1 MDFDMEEP
9 PDEEMWAIA
18 AGVEEETMTLD
29 DVEAEYALHV
39 AASRATGAIEEM
51 ANAEITPPDD
61 NGPMLPHGD
70 DMFGSS
76 GSMAESPSRS
86 STTNSMGG
94 SSPVHG
100 GAGAIATGQATSGCG
115 AAKDGVDG
123 DLSRKRLR
131 TKGPACGY
139 YFVQARQ
146 RSLEDIAGLLC
157 HPAYVRYR
165 KMSGA
170 VLCRLQTAFRVR
182 KFRFMQRLANGD
194 KLTIGDETLRMTGTS
209 RRVTEQKALY
219 EKWLRLVI
227 KNEQLSA
234 DLLGVFVAKCLPFE
248 LAARFSACHRISKDN
263 VFLTWNGPWGNLYHL
278 DKIPTEDVEVEAI
291 FPQLKAKSQALW
303 EEFREQ
309 GRRWA
314 FVHTAIHYAQSME
327 LCTKTLKRTGLV
339 KVHCHAWFCCRKTP
353 GHTCEYIIAP
363 EFTFKHSVPH
373 HSPSRCSTS
382 GRGRSAKFADAF
394 YLTAHKIGSIFTYST
409 VVMFKDYSP
418 PPSWITYMLN
428 RNKLDVTVAE
438 TLYAKCITNAKRNI
452 ESMRYL
458 KSFQMQQRREEQRL
472 QVENTIRANQRPF
485 KKIDEV
491 NTWMKQYAEIRDRYL
506 FLVLDGDSQFGKTRF
521 AANLTTAEKF
531 FLVDCSSATEPELRL
546 FDRDQHDVVCFDEA
560 KPSMIIRVKKLVQAG
575 VDMARLG
582 QSATNQVSYQV
593 WFHRVKLVVCCN
605 GWDEQVRKMP
615 SEDAAWLKKNSVYVK
630 VTEPLFE

>member
-1 MDFDMEEP
+1 MR
-9 PDEEMWAIA
+9 
-18 AGVEEETMTLD
+18 TL
-29 DVEAEYALHV
+29 V
-39 AASRATGAIEEM
+39 
-51 ANAEITPPDD
+51 
-61 NGPMLPHGD
+61 NG
-70 DMFGSS
+70 
-76 GSMAESPSRS
+76 EK
-86 STTNSMGG
+86 
-94 SSPVHG
+94 V
-100 GAGAIATGQATSGCG
+100 
-115 AAKDGVDG
+115 
-123 DLSRKRLR
+123 
-131 TKGPACGY
+131 
-139 YFVQARQ
+139 
-146 RSLEDIAGLLC
+146 
-157 HPAYVRYR
+157 
-165 KMSGA
+165 
-170 VLCRLQTAFRVR
+170 
-182 KFRFMQRLANGD
+182 
-194 KLTIGDETLRMTGTS
+194 TIGDETLRMTGTKGDG
-209 RRVTEQKALY
+209 RCVTAQQALY

-234 DLLGVFVAKCLPFE
+234 DLLGVYVATNLPFE

-263 VFLTWNGPWGNLYHL
+263 VFLTWNGPWGDLYHL

-303 EEFREQ
+303 EEFREH

-314 FVHTAIHYAQSME
+314 KLHKAIHYAQSME
-327 LCTKTLKRTGLV
+327 LSTRTLKRTGLV
-339 KVHCHAWFCCRKTP
+339 KVHFHAWFCFRMTEAQI
-353 GHTCEYIIAP
+353 GEYVHALQ
-363 EFTFKHSVPH
+363 FNFKGSPPH
-373 HSPSRCSTS
+373 HRVRANYA
-382 GRGRSAKFADAF
+382 GRGRTAKMADAF
-394 YLTAHKIGSIFTYST
+394 YVTTPKIGSIISYST
-409 VVMFKDYSP
+409 LVMFKDYSP
-418 PPSWITYMLN
+418 PPSWITYMVN
-428 RNKLDVTVAE
+428 KNKLDVTVAE

-491 NTWMKQYAEIRDRYL
+491 NTWVKQYAEIRDRYL

-593 WFHRVKLVVCCN
+593 WFHRVKLVICCN
-605 GWDEQVRKMP
+605 GWEAQMRDMTP
-615 SEDAAWLKKNSVYVK
+615 EDVAWLKKNSVYVK

>member
-1 MDFDMEEP
+1 MRRL
-9 PDEEMWAIA
+9 
-18 AGVEEETMTLD
+18 V
-29 DVEAEYALHV
+29 
-39 AASRATGAIEEM
+39 
-51 ANAEITPPDD
+51 
-61 NGPMLPHGD
+61 NG
-70 DMFGSS
+70 
-76 GSMAESPSRS
+76 EK
-86 STTNSMGG
+86 
-94 SSPVHG
+94 V
-100 GAGAIATGQATSGCG
+100 
-115 AAKDGVDG
+115 
-123 DLSRKRLR
+123 
-131 TKGPACGY
+131 
-139 YFVQARQ
+139 
-146 RSLEDIAGLLC
+146 
-157 HPAYVRYR
+157 
-165 KMSGA
+165 
-170 VLCRLQTAFRVR
+170 
-182 KFRFMQRLANGD
+182 
-194 KLTIGDETLRMTGTS
+194 TIGDETLRMTGTS
-209 RRVTEQKALY
+209 RCVTEQKALY

-227 KNEQLSA
+227 KNEQLNE
-234 DLLGVFVAKCLPFE
+234 DLLGHFVARWLPVE
-248 LAARFSACHRISKDN
+248 LEGVPRNITCCHRIAKDN
-263 VFLTWNGPWGNLYHL
+263 AFLTWNGPWGNLFQL

-327 LCTKTLKRTGLV
+327 LCRKTLKRTGLV

-353 GHTCEYIIAP
+353 GHTCEYITAS
-363 EFTFKHSVPH
+363 EFTFKDSVPH

-382 GRGRSAKFADAF
+382 GRGRSVKFADAF
-394 YLTAHKIGSIFTYST
+394 YLTAPKIGSIFTYST

-491 NTWMKQYAEIRDRYL
+491 NTWVKQYAEIRDRYL

-593 WFHRVKLVVCCN
+593 WFHRVKLVICCN
-605 GWDEQVRKMP
+605 GWEAQMRDMTP
-615 SEDAAWLKKNSVYVK
+615 EDVAWLKKNSVYVK